1 MIPALVALGARECA
15 REDAGSDGSVPEFV
29 RGMCSTRAGAPW
41 SAGAVRVALAALASA
56 GCSLTAQCHWDG
68 QTPLELAVEFR
79 RLPLVEALLAEGVPA
94 TTRSLA
100 NAVDE
105 PGMVR
110 VLLAAGASPCGLD
123 QGNGRRSNSTALM
136 HAVAVTATLTSV
148 RLLLGASDGAGVNRR
163 DQDGKTALMHAMET
177 ESEDTDAVLG
187 VTGALLDAGA
197 GVMDCDKRGNTPL
210 HVLAAYD
217 RIYRPWAGDV
227 ARLLL
232 ASGADATTTNKAGK
246 TPAQCMGTG
255 VARDGGLRAL
265 LLQAAEQAA

>member
-1 MIPALVALGARECA
+1 MIPALVALGVRECA

-29 RGMCSTRAGAPW
+29 RGTRATRAGAPW

-79 RLPLVEALLAEGVPA
+79 CLPFVEALLAEGVPA
-94 TTRSLA
+94 TTRSLV

-105 PGMVR
+105 PGIVR
-110 VLLAAGASPCGLD
+110 VLLAAGASPCGLV
-123 QGNGRRSNSTALM
+123 QGNGGGSNRTVLM
-136 HAVAVTATLTSV
+136 LAVGMTATLTSV

-163 DQDGKTALMHAMET
+163 DRDGKSALMHAMET
-177 ESEDTDAVLG
+177 ESDDTSDVLG

-210 HVLAAYD
+210 HVLAAY
-217 RIYRPWAGDV
+217 RSVYRPWAGDV

-232 ASGADATTTNKAGK
+232 ASGADATNTNKAGK
-246 TPAQCMGTG
+246 TPAQCMDTR
-255 VARDGGLRAL
+255 VYSDGGLRAL